1 VKTFDYK
8 NFSFWS
14 DGFKVGGAVL
24 VLGGSIVLIAPY
36 LFPVE
41 QSVKSIALGA
51 GAISIGLI
59 LLSSYSGIFFNFSNK
74 RWKHYQRWAGIS
86 FGDWEPIPEVKKLDM
101 IHHEV
106 ERSNIP
112 NGIHPTIT
120 SRYKSYKCV
129 IFIEGKEPLVLEY
142 TKRKKASR
150 AMELL
155 SEGLRRYK

>member
-1 VKTFDYK
+1 MKFFEYK
-8 NFSFWS
+8 NYHFWS
-14 DGFKVGGAVL
+14 DGLKVGGAVL
-24 VLGGSIVLIAPY
+24 VLGGSIVLIAPF

-51 GAISIGLI
+51 GAISIGVI
-59 LLSSYSGIFFNFSNK
+59 LLGSYSGILFDFSNK

-129 IFIEGKEPLVLEY
+129 IFMEGQQPLVLDFRNE
-142 TKRKKASR
+142 KKAIK
-150 AMELL
+150 AMELFSDEL
-155 SEGLRRYK
+155 M